1 MIQCSHKRSDRKG
14 KNMFEITRLSS
25 RYFVR
30 FMRDSDADAILDFC
44 LQNTQY
50 YQYCSKQPCKELVL
64 NDLHI
69 TPPGIDVSSKYYVGF
84 YDNTV
89 LVAIMDLINGYPSS
103 DYGYIGF
110 FMVNKQ
116 LQGNQ
121 IGTGIIQEVC
131 QYLKEIGKTTVRLGI
146 DKGNPQS
153 NHFWNKNGFLVIK
166 EVDQDGGTILV
177 AEKTL

>member
-1 MIQCSHKRSDRKG
+1 MREG
-14 KNMFEITRLSS
+14 KTTFDITRLSS
-25 RYFVR
+25 RYAVR
-30 FMRDSDADAILDFC
+30 LMRDSDADDILDFC

-50 YQYCSKQPCKELVL
+50 YQYCGKQPSRELVL

-69 TPPGIDVSSKYYVGF
+69 TPPGIEMSSKYYVGF

-103 DYGYIGF
+103 DSGYIGF
-110 FMVNKQ
+110 FMVNKR

-131 QYLKEIGKTTVRLGI
+131 QYLKKIGITTLRLGI

-153 NHFWNKNGFLVIK
+153 YHFWKKNGFLVIK
-166 EVDQDGGTILV
+166 EVEQDGGTVLA

>member
-1 MIQCSHKRSDRKG
+1 
-14 KNMFEITRLSS
+14 MFDITKFSS
-25 RYFVR
+25 RYAVR
-30 FMRDSDADAILDFC
+30 LMRDSNADAILDFC

-50 YQYCSKQPCKELVL
+50 YQYCGKLPSKELVL

-69 TPPGIDVSSKYYVGF
+69 TPPGIEMSSKYYVGF

-89 LVAIMDLINGYPSS
+89 LVAIMDLIDGYPSS
-103 DYGYIGF
+103 NSGYIGF

-116 LQGNQ
+116 LQANQ
-121 IGTGIIQEVC
+121 IGTEIIQEVC
-131 QYLKEIGKTTVRLGI
+131 RYLKKNGIKTVRLGI

-153 NHFWNKNGFLVIK
+153 DHFWKKNGFLVIK
-166 EVDQDGGTILV
+166 EVEQDGGIVLV

>member
-1 MIQCSHKRSDRKG
+1 
-14 KNMFEITRLSS
+14 MFDISRLSS
-25 RYFVR
+25 RYAVR
-30 FMRDSDADAILDFC
+30 LLRDSDADSILDLC

-50 YQYCSKQPCKELVL
+50 YQYCGKQPSKELVL

-69 TPPGIDVSSKYYVGF
+69 TPPGIERSSKYYVGF

-89 LVAIMDLINGYPSS
+89 LVAIMDLINGYPSGDS
-103 DYGYIGF
+103 GYIGF
-110 FMVNKQ
+110 FMMNKQ

-131 QYLKEIGKTTVRLGI
+131 QYLKEAGITTVLLGI

-153 NHFWNKNGFLVIK
+153 NHFWKKNGFLVVK
-166 EVDQDGGTILV
+166 EVEQDEGTVLV
-177 AEKTL
+177 AKKAL

>member
-1 MIQCSHKRSDRKG
+1 
-14 KNMFEITRLSS
+14 MFDITRFS
-25 RYFVR
+25 RRYAVR
-30 FMRDSDADAILDFC
+30 LMKDSDADDILDFC

-50 YQYCSKQPCKELVL
+50 YQYCGKLPSKELVL

-69 TPPGIDVSSKYYVGF
+69 TPPGIEMSSKYYVGF

-89 LVAIMDLINGYPSS
+89 LVAIMDLIDGYPGS
-103 DYGYIGF
+103 DSGYIGF

-121 IGTGIIQEVC
+121 IGTGIIREVC
-131 QYLKEIGKTTVRLGI
+131 QYLKDLGIKTVLLGI

-153 NHFWNKNGFLVIK
+153 GHFWKKNGFLVIK
-166 EVDQDGGTILV
+166 EVEQDGGTILV
-177 AEKTL
+177 AEKTLLNSKVSETNE

>member
-1 MIQCSHKRSDRKG
+1 
-14 KNMFEITRLSS
+14 MFDITKFSS
-25 RYFVR
+25 RYAVR
-30 FMRDSDADAILDFC
+30 LMRDSNADAILDFC

-50 YQYCSKQPCKELVL
+50 YQYCGKLPSKELVL

-69 TPPGIDVSSKYYVGF
+69 TPPGIEMSSKYYVGF

-89 LVAIMDLINGYPSS
+89 LVAIMDLIDGYPSS
-103 DYGYIGF
+103 NSGYIGF

-116 LQGNQ
+116 LQANQ
-121 IGTGIIQEVC
+121 IGTEIIQEVC
-131 QYLKEIGKTTVRLGI
+131 RYLKKNGIKTVRLGI

-153 NHFWNKNGFLVIK
+153 NHFWKKNGFLVIK
-166 EVDQDGGTILV
+166 EVEQDGGIVLV

>member
-1 MIQCSHKRSDRKG
+1 
-14 KNMFEITRLSS
+14 MFDISRLSS
-25 RYFVR
+25 RYAVR
-30 FMRDSDADAILDFC
+30 LLRDSDADSILDLC

-50 YQYCSKQPCKELVL
+50 YQYCGKQPSKELVL

-69 TPPGIDVSSKYYVGF
+69 TPPGIERSSKYYVGF

-89 LVAIMDLINGYPSS
+89 LVAIMDLINGYPSGDS
-103 DYGYIGF
+103 GYIGF
-110 FMVNKQ
+110 FMMNKQ

-131 QYLKEIGKTTVRLGI
+131 QYLKEAGITTVLLGI

-153 NHFWNKNGFLVIK
+153 NHFWKKNGFLVIK
-166 EVDQDGGTILV
+166 EVEQDEGTVLV
-177 AEKTL
+177 AKKAL

>member
-1 MIQCSHKRSDRKG
+1 MID
-14 KNMFEITRLSS
+14 ITRLSS
-25 RYFVR
+25 RYSIR
-30 FMRDSDADAILDFC
+30 LMQDSDADAILDFC

-50 YQYCSKQPCKELVL
+50 YQYCSKQPSKELVL
-64 NDLHI
+64 SDLHI
-69 TPPGIDVSSKYYVGF
+69 TPPDIELSSKYYVGF
-84 YDNTV
+84 YDNAV
-89 LVAIMDLINGYPSS
+89 LVAIMDLINGYPGS

-131 QYLKEIGKTTVRLGI
+131 QYLKKIGITTVRLGI

-153 NHFWNKNGFLVIK
+153 NYFWKKNGFLVIK
-166 EVDQDGGTILV
+166 EVEQDGWTVLV

>member
-1 MIQCSHKRSDRKG
+1 
-14 KNMFEITRLSS
+14 MFDITGLSS
-25 RYFVR
+25 RYAVR
-30 FMRDSDADAILDFC
+30 LMRDSNANDILDFC

-50 YQYCSKQPCKELVL
+50 YQYCGKQPSKELVL

-69 TPPGIDVSSKYYVGF
+69 TPPGIEMSSKYYVGF

-89 LVAIMDLINGYPSS
+89 LVAIMDMINGYPSS

-116 LQGNQ
+116 LQGSQ

-131 QYLKEIGKTTVRLGI
+131 RYLKKNGIKTVRLGI

-153 NHFWNKNGFLVIK
+153 NHFWKKNGFLVIK
-166 EVDQDGGTILV
+166 EVEQDGGIVLV